1 VRISNPRDLTVQLLG
16 ELLYVERRLA
26 DRVIAELAGSVSDP
40 ELAERLRAHRDETA
54 IHVERVETAFLA
66 LGVTPSSHRSAPFE
80 AAVSQH
86 DELATSIVDRTLADR
101 FHAQAAL
108 HTEHWETAAYE
119 TLLRISPSEVVDR
132 IAPSLDE
139 ERSAADTLRAW
150 LEA

>member
-1 VRISNPRDLTVQLLG
+1 VKISNPRDLTVQLLG

-26 DRVIAELAGSVSDP
+26 DRVLTDLAGSVDDP
-40 ELAERLRAHRDETA
+40 ELAQLLRAHRDETA
-54 IHVERVETAFLA
+54 THVERVEGAFLA

-80 AAVSQH
+80 AAVTQNN
-86 DELATSIVDRTLADR
+86 EFAPMIVERTLADR

-119 TLLRISPSEVVDR
+119 TLLLIASSEVTDR
-132 IAPSLDE
+132 IAPSLEE
-139 ERSAADTLRAW
+139 ERAAAGSLRAW